1 MNRLSECREVLFSLS
16 YLTVFYA
23 RLVQPRI
30 ANITSHVCSDSKPTG
45 RGEESELDSPPTP
58 PYTNIRT
65 EWVGGW
71 GWGLALTFWAID
83 DARAVGDD
91 EYKTSNDEG

>member
-1 MNRLSECREVLFSLS
+1 MGVD
-16 YLTVFYA
+16 V
-23 RLVQPRI
+23 VQFF
-30 ANITSHVCSDSKPTG
+30 N
-45 RGEESELDSPPTP
+45 SPIHLCMLEIISNFPD
-58 PYTNIRT
+58 
-65 EWVGGW
+65 WVGGW